1 MLDDDNHVAADEGA
15 TEPVPRLVGEML
27 SFRVPHSIPDDGK
40 VFVLGKDGKV
50 FFVKLRDTAKQRPG
64 EMYSVMTR
72 GNPIPIVTQ
81 EDTSGLISFGITNDR
96 GEVSLDA
103 AEKLGDAFRQRLKS
117 VDTHV
122 LSHEL
127 SLAGQIIKLSFS
139 SQLDSTSKIKTLKL
153 YSFKHAKPFDIARI
167 PYITSKDVKHEF
179 HRKKIASEWIDL
191 LPEGL
196 ADQSVA
202 AVLGGNPTVYKQA
215 VQTYHVKKCRLS
227 ANETATLQVFVGMND
242 KQLRRLQRS
251 FKFFNLP
258 TICAS
263 QKNMLNLKREV
274 VDSQYKT
281 LKFETIPLRRKVY
294 IGKQKH
300 MERDFPTLVT
310 TVRPLEIQ

>member
-15 TEPVPRLVGEML
+15 AAPVPRLVGELL

-40 VFVLGKDGKV
+40 VFVLGKDGKG

-103 AEKLGDAFRQRLKS
+103 SEKLGDAFRQRLKS

-139 SQLDSTSKIKTLKL
+139 SQLDSNSKIKTLKL
-153 YSFKHAKPFDIARI
+153 YSFKHAKPFDITRI

-179 HRKKIASEWIDL
+179 HRKKDCL
-191 LPEGL
+191 
-196 ADQSVA
+196 
-202 AVLGGNPTVYKQA
+202 
-215 VQTYHVKKCRLS
+215 
-227 ANETATLQVFVGMND
+227 
-242 KQLRRLQRS
+242 
-251 FKFFNLP
+251 
-258 TICAS
+258 
-263 QKNMLNLKREV
+263 
-274 VDSQYKT
+274 
-281 LKFETIPLRRKVY
+281 
-294 IGKQKH
+294 
-300 MERDFPTLVT
+300 
-310 TVRPLEIQ
+310 